1 MVSRKKRDTLGG
13 HKFLRRLGYMKMH
26 RIFYSALAALLLCSV
41 GAFAAEQAEVI
52 ARVGDAEIT
61 QQDVA
66 EVVSQLPPQQAA
78 FFNTPAGQEKVV
90 EELINRELLFLWG
103 EAEKVDTQEGFAEDL
118 ARLRSNL
125 VRDYAVRSIIMDV
138 SATDEDVKAFYEE
151 NQDKFATPEKVR
163 ARHILVENEEE
174 AKKILQEIRDGKP
187 FEDAAKEYSTCPSKE
202 EGGELGFFVK
212 GQMVPEF
219 ENAAFA
225 LEVGSM
231 SDPVKSQFGWHII
244 EMEEKQPSSVVPLEE
259 ATAEIKTMLTQQK
272 QQEAFY
278 KKLEE
283 LRKEY
288 PVEILKKTSEAP
300 EKTEAPEVSEDAKAE
315 DAKVSE

>member
-1 MVSRKKRDTLGG
+1 
-13 HKFLRRLGYMKMH
+13 MKMH

-259 ATAEIKTMLTQQK
+259 ATAAIKTMLTQQK

>member
-1 MVSRKKRDTLGG
+1 
-13 HKFLRRLGYMKMH
+13 MKMH

-259 ATAEIKTMLTQQK
+259 AAAEIKTMLTQQK